1 MQVLHHINKNYNSLH
16 NMKLEKNQLLNLL
29 SFFRIVCNLKTVKRS
44 GWIHKSNITSPESVA
59 DHSYSMCM
67 MSMILAEIINL
78 DSGHIM
84 KMVIIHDL
92 AESLVGDHMSDDI
105 SSEEK
110 QLVEDKA
117 MKKII
122 SKLPNSLRKNYLNIW
137 NEYNDNI
144 TVNAKFVH
152 SMDKLE
158 MVLQAKEYEFEGYPK
173 ELLQPFIKSA
183 TDYISNERFDLVF
196 EILQAIIDD
205 SKRI

>member
-1 MQVLHHINKNYNSLH
+1 
-16 NMKLEKNQLLNLL
+16 MKLEKNQLLNLV
-29 SFFRIVCNLKTVKRS
+29 SFFRIVCNLKAIKRS

-67 MSMILAEIINL
+67 MSMILAEIMNL
-78 DSGHIM
+78 DSGYIM

-92 AESLVGDHMSDDI
+92 AESMVGDHMPDNK

-110 QLVEDKA
+110 QLLEDQA
-117 MKKII
+117 MKNII
-122 SKLPNSLRKNYLNIW
+122 SKLPNSLRKNYLRIW
-137 NEYNDNI
+137 NEYINNI

-152 SMDKLE
+152 NMDKLE
-158 MVLQAKEYEFEGYPK
+158 MALQAKEYEFEGYPK
-173 ELLQPFIKSA
+173 EVLQPFIKSA

>member
-1 MQVLHHINKNYNSLH
+1 
-16 NMKLEKNQLLNLL
+16 MKLEKNQLLNLL

-44 GWIHKSNITSPESVA
+44 GWIHKSNIISPESVA

-92 AESLVGDHMSDDI
+92 AESLVGDHMPDDI

-152 SMDKLE
+152 NMDKLE
-158 MVLQAKEYEFEGYPK
+158 MALQAKEYEFEGYPK
-173 ELLQPFIKSA
+173 EVLQPFIKSA

-196 EILQAIIDD
+196 EILQAINDN

>member
-1 MQVLHHINKNYNSLH
+1 
-16 NMKLEKNQLLNLL
+16 MKLEKNELLNLL
-29 SFFRIVCNLKTVKRS
+29 SFFRIVCNLKTIKRS

-67 MSMILAEIINL
+67 MSMILAEIMNL
-78 DSGHIM
+78 DSGYIM

-92 AESLVGDHMSDDI
+92 AESMVGDHMPDNK

-110 QLVEDKA
+110 QLLEDKA

-122 SKLPNSLRKNYLNIW
+122 SKLPNSLRKNYLRIW
-137 NEYNDNI
+137 NEYINNI

-152 SMDKLE
+152 NMDKLE
-158 MVLQAKEYEFEGYPK
+158 MALQAKEYEFEGYPK
-173 ELLQPFIKSA
+173 EVLQPFIKSA
-183 TDYISNERFDLVF
+183 TDYISKERFDLVF
-196 EILQAIIDD
+196 EILQTINDD

>member
-1 MQVLHHINKNYNSLH
+1 
-16 NMKLEKNQLLNLL
+16 MKLEKNQLLNLL
-29 SFFRIVCNLKTVKRS
+29 SFFRIVCNLKTIKRS

-67 MSMILAEIINL
+67 MSMILAEIMNL
-78 DSGHIM
+78 DSGYIM

-92 AESLVGDHMSDDI
+92 AESMVGDHMPDNK

-110 QLVEDKA
+110 QLLEDKA

-122 SKLPNSLRKNYLNIW
+122 SKLPNSLRKNYLDIW
-137 NEYNDNI
+137 NEYINNI

-152 SMDKLE
+152 NMDKLE
-158 MVLQAKEYEFEGYPK
+158 MALQAKEYEFEGYPK
-173 ELLQPFIKSA
+173 EVLQPFIKSA
-183 TDYISNERFDLVF
+183 TDYISKERFDLVF
-196 EILQAIIDD
+196 EILQTINDD

>member
-1 MQVLHHINKNYNSLH
+1 
-16 NMKLEKNQLLNLL
+16 MKLEKNQLLNLV
-29 SFFRIVCNLKTVKRS
+29 SFFRIVCNLKTIKRS

-67 MSMILAEIINL
+67 MSMILAEIMNL
-78 DSGHIM
+78 DSGYIM

-92 AESLVGDHMSDDI
+92 AESMVGDHMPDNI

-110 QLVEDKA
+110 HLLEDKA

-122 SKLPNSLRKNYLNIW
+122 SKLPNSLRKNYLRIW
-137 NEYNDNI
+137 NEYNNNI

-152 SMDKLE
+152 NMDKLE
-158 MVLQAKEYEFEGYPK
+158 LALQAKEYEFEGYPK
-173 ELLQPFIKSA
+173 EVLQPFIKSA
-183 TDYISNERFDLVF
+183 TDYISKERFDLVF
-196 EILQAIIDD
+196 EILQTLNDD

>member
-1 MQVLHHINKNYNSLH
+1 
-16 NMKLEKNQLLNLL
+16 MKLEKNQLLNLL
-29 SFFRIVCNLKTVKRS
+29 SFFRIVCNLKTIKRS

-78 DSGHIM
+78 DTGHIM

-92 AESLVGDHMSDDI
+92 AESLVGDHMPDGI

-152 SMDKLE
+152 NMDKLE
-158 MVLQAKEYEFEGYPK
+158 MALQAKEYEFEGYPK
-173 ELLQPFIKSA
+173 EVLQPFIKSA

-196 EILQAIIDD
+196 EILQAINDD
-205 SKRI
+205 SKRD

>member
-1 MQVLHHINKNYNSLH
+1 
-16 NMKLEKNQLLNLL
+16 MKLEKNQLLNLV
-29 SFFRIVCNLKTVKRS
+29 SFFRIVCNLKTIKRS

-67 MSMILAEIINL
+67 MSMILAEIMNL
-78 DSGHIM
+78 DSGYIM

-92 AESLVGDHMSDDI
+92 AESMVGDHMPDNK

-110 QLVEDKA
+110 QLLEDKA

-122 SKLPNSLRKNYLNIW
+122 SKLPNSLRKNYLRIW
-137 NEYNDNI
+137 NEYINNI

-152 SMDKLE
+152 NMDKLE
-158 MVLQAKEYEFEGYPK
+158 MALQAKEYEFEGYPK
-173 ELLQPFIKSA
+173 EVLQPFIKSA
-183 TDYISNERFDLVF
+183 TDYISKERFDLVF
-196 EILQAIIDD
+196 EILQTINDD

>member
-1 MQVLHHINKNYNSLH
+1 
-16 NMKLEKNQLLNLL
+16 MKLEKNQLLNLV
-29 SFFRIVCNLKTVKRS
+29 SFFRIVCNLKTIKRS

-67 MSMILAEIINL
+67 MSMILAEIMNL
-78 DSGHIM
+78 DSGYIM

-92 AESLVGDHMSDDI
+92 AESMVGDHMPDNK

-110 QLVEDKA
+110 QLLEDKA

-122 SKLPNSLRKNYLNIW
+122 SKLPNFLRKNYLDIW
-137 NEYNDNI
+137 NEYINNI

-152 SMDKLE
+152 NMDKLE
-158 MVLQAKEYEFEGYPK
+158 MALQAKEYEFEGYPK
-173 ELLQPFIKSA
+173 EVLQPFIKSA
-183 TDYISNERFDLVF
+183 TDYISKERFDLVF
-196 EILQAIIDD
+196 EILQTINDD

>member
-1 MQVLHHINKNYNSLH
+1 
-16 NMKLEKNQLLNLL
+16 MKLEKNQLLNLV
-29 SFFRIVCNLKTVKRS
+29 SFFRIVCNLKTIKRS

-67 MSMILAEIINL
+67 MSMILAEIMNL
-78 DSGHIM
+78 DSGYVM

-92 AESLVGDHMSDDI
+92 AESMVGDHMPDNI

-110 QLVEDKA
+110 QLLEDKA

-122 SKLPNSLRKNYLNIW
+122 SKLPNSLRKNYLRIW
-137 NEYNDNI
+137 NEYNNNI

-152 SMDKLE
+152 NMDKLE
-158 MVLQAKEYEFEGYPK
+158 MALQAKEYEFEGYPK
-173 ELLQPFIKSA
+173 EVLQPFIKSA
-183 TDYISNERFDLVF
+183 TDYISKERFDLVF
-196 EILQAIIDD
+196 EILQTINDD

>member
-1 MQVLHHINKNYNSLH
+1 
-16 NMKLEKNQLLNLL
+16 MKLEKNQLLNLL
-29 SFFRIVCNLKTVKRS
+29 SFFRIVCNLKTIKRS

-92 AESLVGDHMSDDI
+92 AESLVGDHMPDDI

-122 SKLPNSLRKNYLNIW
+122 SKLPNSLRKKYLNIW

-152 SMDKLE
+152 NMDKLE

-196 EILQAIIDD
+196 EILHAIIDD

>member
-1 MQVLHHINKNYNSLH
+1 
-16 NMKLEKNQLLNLL
+16 MKLEKNQLLNLV
-29 SFFRIVCNLKTVKRS
+29 SFFRIVCNLKTIKRS

-67 MSMILAEIINL
+67 MSMILAEIMNL
-78 DSGHIM
+78 DSGYIM

-92 AESLVGDHMSDDI
+92 AESMVGDHMPDNI

-110 QLVEDKA
+110 HLLEDKA

-122 SKLPNSLRKNYLNIW
+122 SKLPNSLRKNYLRIW
-137 NEYNDNI
+137 NEYNNNI

-152 SMDKLE
+152 NMDKLE
-158 MVLQAKEYEFEGYPK
+158 MALQAKEYEFEGYPK
-173 ELLQPFIKSA
+173 EVLQPFIKSA
-183 TDYISNERFDLVF
+183 TDYISKERFDLVF
-196 EILQAIIDD
+196 EILQTINDD

>member
-1 MQVLHHINKNYNSLH
+1 
-16 NMKLEKNQLLNLL
+16 MKLEKNQLLNLL
-29 SFFRIVCNLKTVKRS
+29 SFFRIVCNLKTIKRS

-92 AESLVGDHMSDDI
+92 AESLVGDHMPDDI

-122 SKLPNSLRKNYLNIW
+122 SKLPNSLRKIILIFGMNIMIISQSMPSLFIVWTSWKWFYKQKNMSLKGTQKNY
-137 NEYNDNI
+137 YNL
-144 TVNAKFVH
+144 
-152 SMDKLE
+152 S
-158 MVLQAKEYEFEGYPK
+158 
-173 ELLQPFIKSA
+173 
-183 TDYISNERFDLVF
+183 
-196 EILQAIIDD
+196 
-205 SKRI
+205 

>member
-1 MQVLHHINKNYNSLH
+1 
-16 NMKLEKNQLLNLL
+16 MKLEKNQLLNLL
-29 SFFRIVCNLKTVKRS
+29 SFFRIVCNLKKIKRS

-92 AESLVGDHMSDDI
+92 AESLVGDHMPDNI

-110 QLVEDKA
+110 QLVEDNA

-122 SKLPNSLRKNYLNIW
+122 SKLPNSLRKNYLDIW

-152 SMDKLE
+152 NMDKLE
-158 MVLQAKEYEFEGYPK
+158 MALQAKEYEFEGYPK
-173 ELLQPFIKSA
+173 EVLQPFIKSA

-196 EILQAIIDD
+196 EILQTINDD

>member
-1 MQVLHHINKNYNSLH
+1 
-16 NMKLEKNQLLNLL
+16 MKLEKNQLLNLV
-29 SFFRIVCNLKTVKRS
+29 SFFRIVCNLKAIKRS

-67 MSMILAEIINL
+67 MSMILAEIMNL
-78 DSGHIM
+78 DSGYIM

-92 AESLVGDHMSDDI
+92 AESMVGDHMPDNK

-110 QLVEDKA
+110 QLLEDKA

-122 SKLPNSLRKNYLNIW
+122 SKLPNSLRKNYLRIW
-137 NEYNDNI
+137 NEYINNI

-152 SMDKLE
+152 NMDKLE
-158 MVLQAKEYEFEGYPK
+158 MALQAKEYEFEGYPK
-173 ELLQPFIKSA
+173 EVLQPFIKSA
-183 TDYISNERFDLVF
+183 TDYISKERFDLVF
-196 EILQAIIDD
+196 EILQTINDD